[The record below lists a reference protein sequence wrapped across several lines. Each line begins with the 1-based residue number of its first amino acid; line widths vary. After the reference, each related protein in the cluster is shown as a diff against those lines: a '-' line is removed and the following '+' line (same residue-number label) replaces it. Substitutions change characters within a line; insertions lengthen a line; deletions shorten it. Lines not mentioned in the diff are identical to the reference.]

1 MTVTTNNF
9 IEQNVLITGLYNLT
23 SGQRNLMKGH
33 ITPTLVTPAEGE
45 FILKPRFRH
54 DTLSP
59 ADLSLPLRTIL
70 QPLVAA
76 YTVHHISVV
85 AQPPKLQSVFNGHC
99 CHRY

>member
-9 IEQNVLITGLYNLT
+9 IEQNVLITDLYNLT
-23 SGQRNLMKGH
+23 SGQRSLMKGH

-59 ADLSLPLRTIL
+59 ADLSLADNSAAPCCCLHSPSHFSGGTTPKVAECL
-70 QPLVAA
+70 QWSLL
-76 YTVHHISVV
+76 S
-85 AQPPKLQSVFNGHC
+85 
-99 CHRY
+99 